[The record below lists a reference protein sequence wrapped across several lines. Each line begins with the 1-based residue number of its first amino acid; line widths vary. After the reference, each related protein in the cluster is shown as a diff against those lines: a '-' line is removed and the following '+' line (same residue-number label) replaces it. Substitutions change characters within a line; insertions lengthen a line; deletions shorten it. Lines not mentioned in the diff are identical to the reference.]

1 MSMFQIKTSMLTL
14 GLAALAGLAGCGA
27 PVESTSVTPPAAP
40 PAKAM
45 LMEVASS
52 GELGSGASLIRDS
65 LTELHATEPAKADE
79 LLKDLDQLEG
89 MGDSAKIKAKAKA
102 MADKL

>member
-1 MSMFQIKTSMLTL
+1 MCRYRIVRDVRSL
-14 GLAALAGLAGCGA
+14 ALASFIGLAGCGNT
-27 PVESTSVTPPAAP
+27 VESEPVVAAPSP

-45 LMEVASS
+45 LMDVANS

-65 LTELHATEPAKADE
+65 LTELQKTDSATADPLLKELDE
-79 LLKDLDQLEG
+79 LEGLE
-89 MGDSAKIKAKAKA
+89 DAAKIKAKAKA